1 MGVSILIDDRLNSCP
16 LFAKEKC
23 PHQTIMERVYLFPQ
37 LIDTKDLSK
46 YQSICL
52 SCEQYVEVRP
62 HVIDSKDDRRS
73 GRDRRSGLERRLA
86 IEPRFMHIPEGLSA
100 LDRKRGK
107 GGGIIDLRSDEDR
120 RSGQDRRQS

>member
-1 MGVSILIDDRLNSCP
+1 LIDDRLNSC
-16 LFAKEKC
+16 LVFGDGKC
-23 PHQTIMERVYLFPQ
+23 PQQRDTERVYLIPQ

-52 SCEQYVEVRP
+52 SCEQYVEVIL

-86 IEPRFMHIPEGLSA
+86 FDPRFMHIPEGLSA

-107 GGGIIDLRSDEDR
+107 GWRVIDLRSGEDR